1 MDDKTYGFIETCEIT
16 DEIIGNVFKL
26 CESKSIF
33 AARIIDQDTKGKWQL
48 SSRESV
54 VDDINWKRAVGPE
67 GSSKQF
73 QDLDSNIQ
81 K

>member
-33 AARIIDQDTKGKWQL
+33 AARIID
-48 SSRESV
+48 
-54 VDDINWKRAVGPE
+54 
-67 GSSKQF
+67 
-73 QDLDSNIQ
+73 
-81 K
+81 